1 MARAFAEIAFT
12 NSVKAAQSRYGSRK
26 ANTGFELDVD
36 RRDTL
41 GGHEAAF
48 LAERD
53 SFYIASVGDNG
64 WPYVQHRGGPKG
76 FLKVLDEKTL
86 GFADFRGN
94 RQYISVGNLNA
105 DGRVSLFVMDYPNRA
120 RLKLWAWARVVHAD
134 EDPALLARLE
144 LPGHKARVERG
155 IVLTVAAIEWNCPQ
169 HITPRYTQ
177 EEVERLIAPV
187 LEENRLLQARLALA
201 VGQEGRE
208 PDINTTIAQNE
219 E

>member
-155 IVLTVAAIEWNCPQ
+155 IVLTVAAIDWNCPQ

-187 LEENRLLQARLALA
+187 IEENQRLQARLALA
-201 VGQEGRE
+201 IRQEGRE
-208 PDINTTIAQNE
+208 PGINTTITQNE

>member
-12 NSVKAAQSRYGSRK
+12 DSVKAAQNRYGSRK

-41 GGHEAAF
+41 GGQEVAF
-48 LAERD
+48 LAGRD
-53 SFYIASVGDNG
+53 SFYIASVGENG

-105 DGRVSLFVMDYPNRA
+105 DGRVSLFVMVYPNRA

-144 LPGHKARVERG
+144 LPGYKARVERG

-187 LEENRLLQARLALA
+187 IEENRLLQARLALA
-201 VGQEGRE
+201 IGQEGRG
-208 PDINTTIAQNE
+208 PDITTTLTQN
-219 E
+219 

>member
-12 NSVKAAQSRYGSRK
+12 DSVKAAQSRYGSRQ
-26 ANTGFELDVD
+26 ANTGFERTED

-41 GGHEAAF
+41 GGHEVAF

-53 SFYIASVGDNG
+53 SFYIASVGENG

-86 GFADFRGN
+86 GFADFMGN

-105 DGRVSLFVMDYPNRA
+105 DQRVSLFAMNYANRQ
-120 RLKLWAWARVVHAD
+120 RLKLWAWARVIHAD

-144 LPGHKARVERG
+144 LPGYKAQVERG
-155 IVLTVAAIEWNCPQ
+155 IILTVAAIDWNCPQ
-169 HITPRYTQ
+169 HITPRYSQ
-177 EEVERLIAPV
+177 EEVEQLISPL
-187 LEENRLLQARLALA
+187 LEENRQLQARLALLT
-201 VGQEGRE
+201 GQENVI
-208 PDINTTIAQNE
+208 PTE

>member
-12 NSVKAAQSRYGSRK
+12 DSVKAAQSRYGSRK
-26 ANTGFELDVD
+26 ANTGFELDED
-36 RRDTL
+36 RRDRL
-41 GGHEAAF
+41 GGHEVDF
-48 LAERD
+48 LAGRD
-53 SFYIASVGDNG
+53 SFYIASVGENG

-144 LPGHKARVERG
+144 LPGYKARVERG

-177 EEVERLIAPV
+177 EEKDASRLYRFSPA
-187 LEENRLLQARLALA
+187 N
-201 VGQEGRE
+201 GRWNW
-208 PDINTTIAQNE
+208 ITG
-219 E
+219 

>member
-1 MARAFAEIAFT
+1 
-12 NSVKAAQSRYGSRK
+12 
-26 ANTGFELDVD
+26 
-36 RRDTL
+36 
-41 GGHEAAF
+41 
-48 LAERD
+48 LAGRD
-53 SFYIASVGDNG
+53 SFYIASVGENG

-105 DGRVSLFVMDYPNRA
+105 DGRVSLFVMDYPKRA

-134 EDPALLARLE
+134 EYPALLARVE
-144 LPGHKARVERG
+144 LPGYKARVERG

-169 HITPRYTQ
+169 HITPRYSQ

-187 LEENRLLQARLALA
+187 IEENRLLQARLALA
-201 VGQEGRE
+201 IGQEGQE
-208 PDINTTIAQNE
+208 PDINTTITQNE
-219 E
+219 EWAKKRQPPVSS

>member
-1 MARAFAEIAFT
+1 MARAFADIAFT
-12 NSVKAAQSRYGSRK
+12 DSVKQAQNRYGSRK
-26 ANTGFELDVD
+26 SYAGFESD
-36 RRDTL
+36 
-41 GGHEAAF
+41 GGHRDRLGENEIAF
-48 LAERD
+48 LAGRD
-53 SFYIASVGDNG
+53 SFYIASVGENG

-94 RQYISVGNLNA
+94 RQYISVGNLDA

-120 RLKLWAWARVVHAD
+120 RLKLWAWARVVHAE

-144 LPGHKARVERG
+144 LPGYKARAERG

-187 LEENRLLQARLALA
+187 IEENRLLQARLALA
-201 VGQEGRE
+201 IGQEGWE
-208 PDINTTIAQNE
+208 PDINTTITQNE

>member
-12 NSVKAAQSRYGSRK
+12 DSVKAAQNRYGSRK
-26 ANTGFELDVD
+26 ANTGFELDLD

-41 GGHEAAF
+41 GGHEVAF

-105 DGRVSLFVMDYPNRA
+105 DGHVSLFVMDYPNRA

-144 LPGHKARVERG
+144 LPGYKARVERG
-155 IVLTVAAIEWNCPQ
+155 IVLTVAAIDWNCPQ

-187 LEENRLLQARLALA
+187 IEENRLLQARLALA